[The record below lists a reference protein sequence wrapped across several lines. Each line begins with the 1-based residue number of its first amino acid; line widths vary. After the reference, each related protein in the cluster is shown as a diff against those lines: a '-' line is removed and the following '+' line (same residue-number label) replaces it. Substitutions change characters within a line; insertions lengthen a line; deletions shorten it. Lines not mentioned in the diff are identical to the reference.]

1 MTGEESSSGTFYSTY
16 YTKCVADWLLLL
28 DFRGCTLFYAP
39 KYMIAKETSFLNCLR
54 MLRAYTVF
62 SFWHN
67 EIRIYQG
74 IYAKW
79 HTCSIWYGLMPTTI
93 EYVLYKKRAF
103 ATMYCFTSNPDR
115 WCIILNFTHNV
126 TLVYKASVSLWNN
139 SFINKILYIFHCM
152 GSNWL
157 TRSITVPWNDDVV
170 KCYWF
175 CWLTF
180 IRTFPQC

>member
-1 MTGEESSSGTFYSTY
+1 MRHMCARSWEYSLWWKLHIFIILHRIENMYEYSSWIVYDWKGSSSGTFYSTY

-93 EYVLYKKRAF
+93 EYVLYKK
-103 ATMYCFTSNPDR
+103 TC
-115 WCIILNFTHNV
+115 
-126 TLVYKASVSLWNN
+126 LWHYVL
-139 SFINKILYIFHCM
+139 FYFQP
-152 GSNWL
+152 
-157 TRSITVPWNDDVV
+157 RSMVHHS
-170 KCYWF
+170 
-175 CWLTF
+175 
-180 IRTFPQC
+180 